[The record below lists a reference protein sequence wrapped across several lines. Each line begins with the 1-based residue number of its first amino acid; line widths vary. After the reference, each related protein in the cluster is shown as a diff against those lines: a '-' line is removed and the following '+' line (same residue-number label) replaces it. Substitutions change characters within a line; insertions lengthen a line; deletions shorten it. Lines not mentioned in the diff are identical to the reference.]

1 MYTPEAQ
8 RLRQIVDPLNY
19 NDLLTMPKYIVSS
32 AGDQFFV
39 PDSSELFFHKLKGEN
54 RMRYVPNSDH
64 GLGGTVKFN
73 FLLKFKGCFPIY
85 CFSLSFILE

>member
-1 MYTPEAQ
+1 MQRMYTPEAE
-8 RLRQIVDPLNY
+8 RLRNIVDPLNY

-39 PDSSELFFHKLKGEN
+39 PDSSEFFYHKLKGEN

-64 GLGGTVKFN
+64 GLGGTVN
-73 FLLKFKGCFPIY
+73 D
-85 CFSLSFILE
+85 SILIF